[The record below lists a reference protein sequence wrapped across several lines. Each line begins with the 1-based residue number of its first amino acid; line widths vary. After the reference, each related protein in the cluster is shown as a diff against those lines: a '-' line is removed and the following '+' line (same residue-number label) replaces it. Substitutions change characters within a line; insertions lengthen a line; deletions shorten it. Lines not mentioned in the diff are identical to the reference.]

1 MSEGWTVNSK
11 TSLANFQLKAAAV
24 FEKHGY
30 VMFKYSTGRQRTN
43 AQNDSIHLFCR
54 MIADAANGAGYEM
67 KIGSPLLSF
76 NVEVPW
82 TQESVKERI
91 WRPVQTAKYPDRKS
105 TTKLERGE
113 VSEIAD
119 VIIRH
124 LGETKGLII
133 SFPSIES
140 KRLDK

>member
-11 TSLANFQLKAAAV
+11 TSLDNFQLKAAAL

-30 VMFKYSTGRQRTN
+30 VMFKYSTGRQRTDL
-43 AQNDSIHLFCR
+43 QNDSIHLFCR
-54 MIADAANGAGYEM
+54 WIADAANGAGYEM
-67 KIGSPLLSF
+67 KISSPLLSSDI
-76 NVEVPW
+76 EVPW
-82 TQESVKERI
+82 TRESVKERI
-91 WRPVQTAKYPDRKS
+91 WRRVQTAKYPDRKS

-124 LGETKGLII
+124 LGEKRGLIV
-133 SFPSIES
+133 SFPSKDDIT
-140 KRLDK
+140 DG